1 MYIHLYPFLL
11 FSELME
17 MQGYTWGFVL
27 FHSPLN
33 ILEKML
39 ILDGPLSTRA
49 EAEIYS
55 ASWRGLL
62 HVDSCA
68 AREHTMASH
77 TASSGQ
83 REPGSRPERI
93 RAAPWSPVLDIRNCS
108 RWAPVHLPCL
118 LLSWFRFSAP
128 SFAHPCLSLSMS
140 SSLPP
145 TSSTNFQPHF
155 GFRNVPH
162 KVCAQF

>member
-1 MYIHLYPFLL
+1 
-11 FSELME
+11 ME

-27 FHSPLN
+27 FHSPFN

-68 AREHTMASH
+68 AGEHTMASH
-77 TASSGQ
+77 TAS
-83 REPGSRPERI
+83 
-93 RAAPWSPVLDIRNCS
+93 
-108 RWAPVHLPCL
+108 
-118 LLSWFRFSAP
+118 
-128 SFAHPCLSLSMS
+128 
-140 SSLPP
+140 
-145 TSSTNFQPHF
+145 
-155 GFRNVPH
+155 
-162 KVCAQF
+162 